1 MSYKVELT
9 REEHELVLRE
19 TLKNWS
25 LQDHDIQLL
34 STEGYRIISHKKI
47 LSFYSRQLKN
57 LLNEPEIAFGSQ
69 IPTLSLPASSSCI
82 SSLLSLLVTGKAEKA
97 SLQEVRQLATAMGIN
112 LKNCLVE
119 KKVGSFKPGGL
130 TVVKLPFENDNIKAN
145 AKGLLSKKTL
155 SKPIR
160 VEPVLNKVSP
170 GPLVDPI
177 GSIKS
182 FKDKLEKSGSGL
194 RIELKGMEN
203 VKAAIKTENLNLGPA
218 TIMKKPKCVDCGIVF
233 KDEQYLNKHRE
244 RKHGEPNNFQDVTE
258 NEDEKAADSTEDGD
272 KKVKCDVCHKQL
284 SRFSID
290 KHRYRKHG
298 LRRKDRMRVKVE
310 DDGIA
315 LDSNNCSICG
325 KKFNSEDS
333 LLKHMKKKH
342 MKGYT
347 CDECPKSFRAG
358 SELRVHKRIHLP
370 DSEKPY
376 ECDVCQK
383 KFCQRGQRRIHMK
396 KFHNIDVPLE
406 SQNLSK
412 TDQTV
417 SESSVLEADNTSI
430 GEDVEQSQSL
440 EESVVTPTDETFE
453 TTSHDNCG
461 YCGEKFVNEEDL
473 NNHIASVHS

>member
-9 REEHELVLRE
+9 REEHQQVLKD
-19 TLKNWS
+19 TLGYWNK
-25 LQDHDIQLL
+25 QEHDVQLL
-34 STEGYRIISHKKI
+34 STEGYRISSHKNI
-47 LSFYSRQLKN
+47 LSVYSSQLRSI
-57 LLNEPEIAFGSQ
+57 LNEPEIVYSSQ
-69 IPTLSLPASSSCI
+69 VPTLSLPASSTCI
-82 SSLLSLLVTGKAEKA
+82 SSLLSILVTGKAEKA
-97 SLQEVRQLATAMGIN
+97 SLQEVKQLATAMGIN

-244 RKHGEPNNFQDVTE
+244 RKHGEPNNFSDVTE
-258 NEDEKAADSTEDGD
+258 NEDEKAENSTEDGD

-298 LRRKDRMRVKVE
+298 LRILLRM
-310 DDGIA
+310 G
-315 LDSNNCSICG
+315 
-325 KKFNSEDS
+325 
-333 LLKHMKKKH
+333 
-342 MKGYT
+342 
-347 CDECPKSFRAG
+347 
-358 SELRVHKRIHLP
+358 
-370 DSEKPY
+370 
-376 ECDVCQK
+376 
-383 KFCQRGQRRIHMK
+383 
-396 KFHNIDVPLE
+396 
-406 SQNLSK
+406 
-412 TDQTV
+412 
-417 SESSVLEADNTSI
+417 
-430 GEDVEQSQSL
+430 
-440 EESVVTPTDETFE
+440 
-453 TTSHDNCG
+453 
-461 YCGEKFVNEEDL
+461 
-473 NNHIASVHS
+473 